1 MHPQPTLIQAL
12 AQERVC
18 ELRRGASPRRRRAH
32 SARRRT
38 GWLLVDVGLRLALGR

>member
-1 MHPQPTLIQAL
+1 MHPQPTLIEPL
-12 AQERVC
+12 ARDRAA
-18 ELRRGASPRRRRAH
+18 ELRRHARSRPRRRR